1 MKIFHII
8 FLSIFTILPG
18 QSAWPFQIGE
28 RLTYNVS
35 YTGITAGQA
44 SLEVVN
50 DTVVNNYHQLHI
62 RFNARTTFPVSS
74 IYTINDQVD
83 TWLDSKYLYTKK
95 LTKNIREGNY
105 KNDSYTI
112 IDYDQSIAIT
122 NGDTVII
129 DQFLRDSY
137 SLFYFLRTIPLII
150 GETIDFTAFDG
161 KIITPFQVITKT
173 RETINT
179 MAGTFPCLVVKPFR
193 EGTTLLKNKGDMM
206 IWFSDDKIRLPIQI
220 RIKLK
225 YGSMLLKLKDINL

>member
-35 YTGITAGQA
+35 FTGITAGQA

-161 KIITPFQVITKT
+161 KKITPFQVITKT
-173 RETINT
+173 KETINT

-193 EGTTLLKNKGDMM
+193 EGTTLLKNKGDMI
-206 IWFSDDKIRLPIQI
+206 IWFSDDKNKLPIQI

>member
-35 YTGITAGQA
+35 FTGITAGQA

-62 RFNARTTFPVSS
+62 RFKARTTFPVSS

-161 KIITPFQVITKT
+161 KKITPFQVIIKTK
-173 RETINT
+173 ETINT

>member
-1 MKIFHII
+1 MKIFHIV

-35 YTGITAGQA
+35 FTGITAGQA

-62 RFNARTTFPVSS
+62 RFKARTTFSVSS

-161 KIITPFQVITKT
+161 KKITPFQVIIKTK
-173 RETINT
+173 ETINT

>member
-18 QSAWPFQIGE
+18 QSAWPFQVGE

-35 YTGITAGQA
+35 FTGITAGQA

-173 RETINT
+173 KETINT

>member
-1 MKIFHII
+1 MKNFHII

-28 RLTYNVS
+28 RLIYNVS
-35 YTGITAGQA
+35 FTGITAGQA

-62 RFNARTTFPVSS
+62 RFKARTTFPVSS

>member
-1 MKIFHII
+1 MKNFHII

-28 RLTYNVS
+28 KLTYNVS

-74 IYTINDQVD
+74 IYTIDDQVD
-83 TWLDSKYLYTKK
+83 TWLDSKSLYTRKMTKK
-95 LTKNIREGNY
+95 IRERNY
-105 KNDSYTI
+105 KKDSHTI

-122 NGDTVII
+122 DGDTVII

-150 GETIDFTAFDG
+150 GETIDFTAFNG
-161 KIITPFQVITKT
+161 KKITPFQIITKT
-173 RETINT
+173 KETITT

-206 IWFSDDKIRLPIQI
+206 IWFSDDKNRLPIQI

>member
-8 FLSIFTILPG
+8 FLSIFTILIG

-28 RLTYNVS
+28 RLTYDVS
-35 YTGITAGQA
+35 FTGITAGQA

-50 DTVVNNYHQLHI
+50 DTVLNNNHQLHI

-150 GETIDFTAFDG
+150 GETINFTAFDG
-161 KIITPFQVITKT
+161 KRITPFQIITKT
-173 RETINT
+173 KETINT

-220 RIKLK
+220 KIKLK

>member
-161 KIITPFQVITKT
+161 KKITPFQVITKT
-173 RETINT
+173 KETINT

>member
-35 YTGITAGQA
+35 FTGITAGQA

-161 KIITPFQVITKT
+161 KKITPFQVITKT
-173 RETINT
+173 KETINT

-206 IWFSDDKIRLPIQI
+206 IWFSDDKNRLPIQI

>member
-1 MKIFHII
+1 MKIFHIV

-35 YTGITAGQA
+35 FTGITAGQA

-50 DTVVNNYHQLHI
+50 DTMVNNYNQLHI

>member
-35 YTGITAGQA
+35 FTGITAGQA

-62 RFNARTTFPVSS
+62 RFNAKTTYPFSL
-74 IYTINDQVD
+74 IYTIDDQVD
-83 TWLDSKYLYTKK
+83 TWLDSRSLYTRKMTKK
-95 LTKNIREGNY
+95 IRERNY
-105 KNDSYTI
+105 KKNSHTI

-161 KIITPFQVITKT
+161 KKITPFQVITKT
-173 RETINT
+173 KETINT

-206 IWFSDDKIRLPIQI
+206 IWFSDDKNRLPIQI

>member
-62 RFNARTTFPVSS
+62 RFKARTTFPVSS

-129 DQFLRDSY
+129 DQYLHDSY

-161 KIITPFQVITKT
+161 KNITPFQVITKT
-173 RETINT
+173 KETINT

>member
-1 MKIFHII
+1 MI
-8 FLSIFTILPG
+8 G

-28 RLTYNVS
+28 RLTYDVS
-35 YTGITAGQA
+35 FTGITAGQA

-50 DTVVNNYHQLHI
+50 DTVVINSHQLHI

-129 DQFLRDSY
+129 DQFLRDPY

-150 GETIDFTAFDG
+150 DETIDFTAFDG
-161 KIITPFQVITKT
+161 KKITPFQVITKT
-173 RETINT
+173 KETINT
-179 MAGTFPCLVVKPFR
+179 MAGTFSCLVVKPFR
-193 EGTTLLKNKGDMM
+193 KGATLLKNKGDMM

-225 YGSMLLKLKDINL
+225 YGSKLLKIKDINL

>member
-1 MKIFHII
+1 
-8 FLSIFTILPG
+8 LPG

-35 YTGITAGQA
+35 FTGITAGQA

-173 RETINT
+173 KETINT

>member
-28 RLTYNVS
+28 RLIYNVS
-35 YTGITAGQA
+35 FTGITAGQA

-62 RFNARTTFPVSS
+62 RFKARTTFPVSS

-173 RETINT
+173 KETINT

>member
-8 FLSIFTILPG
+8 FLSIFTILIG

-28 RLTYNVS
+28 RLTYDVS
-35 YTGITAGQA
+35 FTGITAGQA

-50 DTVVNNYHQLHI
+50 DTVVNNNHQLHI

-129 DQFLRDSY
+129 DQFLRDPY

-150 GETIDFTAFDG
+150 DETIDFTAFDG
-161 KIITPFQVITKT
+161 KKITPFQVITKT
-173 RETINT
+173 KETINT
-179 MAGTFPCLVVKPFR
+179 MAGTFSCLVVKPFR
-193 EGTTLLKNKGDMM
+193 KGATLLKNKGDMM

-225 YGSMLLKLKDINL
+225 YGSMLLKIKDINL

>member
-35 YTGITAGQA
+35 FTGITAGQA

-62 RFNARTTFPVSS
+62 RFKARTTFPVSS

-173 RETINT
+173 KETINT

-206 IWFSDDKIRLPIQI
+206 IWFSDDKNRLPIQI

>member
-35 YTGITAGQA
+35 FTGITAGQA

-161 KIITPFQVITKT
+161 KKITPFQVIIKTK
-173 RETINT
+173 ETINT

>member
-62 RFNARTTFPVSS
+62 RFKARTTFPVSS

-173 RETINT
+173 KETINT

-206 IWFSDDKIRLPIQI
+206 IWFSDDEIRLPIQI

>member
-1 MKIFHII
+1 MI
-8 FLSIFTILPG
+8 G

-28 RLTYNVS
+28 RLTYDVS
-35 YTGITAGQA
+35 FTGITAGQA

-50 DTVVNNYHQLHI
+50 DTVVNNNHQLHI
-62 RFNARTTFPVSS
+62 RFNARTTSPVSS

-95 LTKNIREGNY
+95 LTKNISEGNY

-112 IDYDQSIAIT
+112 IDYDKSIAIT

-129 DQFLRDSY
+129 DQFLRDPY

-150 GETIDFTAFDG
+150 DETIDFTAFDG
-161 KIITPFQVITKT
+161 KKITPFQVITKT
-173 RETINT
+173 KETINT
-179 MAGTFPCLVVKPFR
+179 MAGTFSCLVVKPFR
-193 EGTTLLKNKGDMM
+193 KGATLLKNKGDMM

-220 RIKLK
+220 KIKLK

>member
-1 MKIFHII
+1 M
-8 FLSIFTILPG
+8 TG

-28 RLTYNVS
+28 KLTYNVS
-35 YTGITAGQA
+35 FTGITAGQA

-50 DTVVNNYHQLHI
+50 DTVVNNNHQLHI

-129 DQFLRDSY
+129 DQFLRDPY

-150 GETIDFTAFDG
+150 DETIDFTAFDG
-161 KIITPFQVITKT
+161 KKITPFQVITKT
-173 RETINT
+173 KETINT
-179 MAGTFPCLVVKPFR
+179 MAGTFSCLVVKPFR
-193 EGTTLLKNKGDMM
+193 KGATLLKNKGDMM

-225 YGSMLLKLKDINL
+225 YGSMLLKIKDINL

>member
-18 QSAWPFQIGE
+18 QSAWPFQVGE

-35 YTGITAGQA
+35 FTGITAGQA

-173 RETINT
+173 KETINT

-206 IWFSDDKIRLPIQI
+206 IWFSDDKNRLPIQI

-225 YGSMLLKLKDINL
+225 YGSMLLKLKNINL

>member
-8 FLSIFTILPG
+8 FLSIFTILIG

-28 RLTYNVS
+28 RLTYDVS
-35 YTGITAGQA
+35 FTGITAGQA

-50 DTVVNNYHQLHI
+50 DTVVNNNHQLHI

-122 NGDTVII
+122 NGDTVFI
-129 DQFLRDSY
+129 DQFLRDPY

-150 GETIDFTAFDG
+150 DETIDFTAFDG
-161 KIITPFQVITKT
+161 KKITPFQVITKT
-173 RETINT
+173 KETINT
-179 MAGTFPCLVVKPFR
+179 MAGTFSCLVVKPFR
-193 EGTTLLKNKGDMM
+193 KGATLLKNKGDMM

-225 YGSMLLKLKDINL
+225 YGSMLLKIKDINL

>member
-1 MKIFHII
+1 M
-8 FLSIFTILPG
+8 LTILNG
-18 QSAWPFQIGE
+18 QSAWPFQVGE
-28 RLTYNVS
+28 RLTYDVS
-35 YTGITAGQA
+35 FTGITAGEA
-44 SLEVVN
+44 SLEIVN
-50 DTVVNNYHQLHI
+50 DPEVNNYHQLHI
-62 RFNARTTFPVSS
+62 RFIAKTIYPFSL
-74 IYTINDQVD
+74 IYTIDDQVD
-83 TWLDSKYLYTKK
+83 TWLDSKSLYTRKMTKK
-95 LTKNIREGNY
+95 IRERNY
-105 KNDSYTI
+105 KKDSHTI

-129 DQFLRDSY
+129 DKFLYDPY

-161 KIITPFQVITKT
+161 KKITPFQVITKT
-173 RETINT
+173 KETINT

>member
-1 MKIFHII
+1 MLH
-8 FLSIFTILPG
+8 G
-18 QSAWPFQIGE
+18 QSARPFQVGE

-35 YTGITAGQA
+35 FTGITAGQA

-161 KIITPFQVITKT
+161 KKITPFQVITKT
-173 RETINT
+173 KETINT

>member
-35 YTGITAGQA
+35 FTGITAGQA

-62 RFNARTTFPVSS
+62 RFKARTTFPVSS

-161 KIITPFQVITKT
+161 KKITPFQVITKT
-173 RETINT
+173 KETINT

>member
-35 YTGITAGQA
+35 FTGITAGQA

-129 DQFLRDSY
+129 DQFLHDSY

-161 KIITPFQVITKT
+161 KKITPFQVIIKTK
-173 RETINT
+173 ETINT

>member
-8 FLSIFTILPG
+8 FLSIFTILIG

-28 RLTYNVS
+28 RLTYDVS
-35 YTGITAGQA
+35 FTGITAGQA

-50 DTVVNNYHQLHI
+50 DTVLNNNHQLHI

-129 DQFLRDSY
+129 DQFLRDPY

-150 GETIDFTAFDG
+150 DETIDFTAFDG
-161 KIITPFQVITKT
+161 KKITPFQVITKT
-173 RETINT
+173 KETINT
-179 MAGTFPCLVVKPFR
+179 MAGTFSCLVVKPFR
-193 EGTTLLKNKGDMM
+193 KGAALLKNKGDMM

-225 YGSMLLKLKDINL
+225 YGSMLLKIKDINL

>member
-28 RLTYNVS
+28 RLIYNVS
-35 YTGITAGQA
+35 FTGITAGQA

-50 DTVVNNYHQLHI
+50 DTVVNNYDQLHI
-62 RFNARTTFPVSS
+62 RFKARTTFPISS

-150 GETIDFTAFDG
+150 GETINFTAFDG
-161 KIITPFQVITKT
+161 KRITPFQIITKT
-173 RETINT
+173 KETINT

-220 RIKLK
+220 KIKLK

>member
-35 YTGITAGQA
+35 FTGITAGQA

-95 LTKNIREGNY
+95 LTKKIREGNY
-105 KNDSYTI
+105 KNNSHTI

-161 KIITPFQVITKT
+161 KKITPFQVITKT
-173 RETINT
+173 KETINT

>member
-1 MKIFHII
+1 
-8 FLSIFTILPG
+8 LPG

-35 YTGITAGQA
+35 FTGITAGQA

-161 KIITPFQVITKT
+161 KIITPFQVITKSK
-173 RETINT
+173 ETINT

>member
-8 FLSIFTILPG
+8 FLSIFTILIG

-28 RLTYNVS
+28 RLTYDVS
-35 YTGITAGQA
+35 FTGITAGQA

-50 DTVVNNYHQLHI
+50 DTVVNNYDQLHI
-62 RFNARTTFPVSS
+62 RFKARTTFPISS

-129 DQFLRDSY
+129 DQFLRDPY

-150 GETIDFTAFDG
+150 DETIDFTAFDG
-161 KIITPFQVITKT
+161 KKITPFQVITKT
-173 RETINT
+173 KETINT

>member
-1 MKIFHII
+1 MI
-8 FLSIFTILPG
+8 G

-28 RLTYNVS
+28 RLTYDVS
-35 YTGITAGQA
+35 FTGITAGQA

-50 DTVVNNYHQLHI
+50 DTVLNNNHQLHI

-129 DQFLRDSY
+129 DQFLRDPY

-150 GETIDFTAFDG
+150 DETIDFTAFDG
-161 KIITPFQVITKT
+161 KKITPFQVITKT
-173 RETINT
+173 KETINT
-179 MAGTFPCLVVKPFR
+179 MAGTFSCLVVKPFR
-193 EGTTLLKNKGDMM
+193 KGATLLKNKGDMM

-225 YGSMLLKLKDINL
+225 YGSMLLKIKDINL